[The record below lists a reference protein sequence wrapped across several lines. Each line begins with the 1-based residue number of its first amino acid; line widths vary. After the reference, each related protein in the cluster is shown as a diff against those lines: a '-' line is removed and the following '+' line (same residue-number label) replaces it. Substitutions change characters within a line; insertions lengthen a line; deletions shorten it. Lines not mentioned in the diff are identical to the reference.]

1 MTAVTRRAE
10 TAGSDPPIGLSSHNP
25 EEALAAVKS
34 GAIEVLMFSVN
45 PCYALTRPAVATVLA
60 GAGIGA
66 LEAFIRELGLPAYID
81 GFTDTLYNEY

>member
-1 MTAVTRRAE
+1 MPGPGELKQRGVIRH
-10 TAGSDPPIGLSSHNP
+10 IGLSSHNP
-25 EEALAAVKS
+25 EVAL
-34 GAIEVLMFSVN
+34 
-45 PCYALTRPAVATVLA
+45 ATVLA

>member
-1 MTAVTRRAE
+1 MTAGTRRAE

-25 EEALAAVKS
+25 EVAL
-34 GAIEVLMFSVN
+34 
-45 PCYALTRPAVATVLA
+45 ATVLA

>member
-1 MTAVTRRAE
+1 MPGPGELKQRGVIRH
-10 TAGSDPPIGLSSHNP
+10 IGLSSHNQ
-25 EEALAAVKS
+25 EVAL
-34 GAIEVLMFSVN
+34 
-45 PCYALTRPAVATVLA
+45 ATVLA

>member
-1 MTAVTRRAE
+1 
-10 TAGSDPPIGLSSHNP
+10 
-25 EEALAAVKS
+25 
-34 GAIEVLMFSVN
+34 MFSVN

>member
-1 MTAVTRRAE
+1 MIRLHVM
-10 TAGSDPPIGLSSHNP
+10 SSLNP
-25 EEALAAVKS
+25 EVAL
-34 GAIEVLMFSVN
+34 
-45 PCYALTRPAVATVLA
+45 ATVLA

>member
-1 MTAVTRRAE
+1 MPGPGELKQRGVIRH
-10 TAGSDPPIGLSSHNP
+10 IGLSSLILDP
-25 EEALAAVKS
+25 LLIFGIGPFPRMEVAGAAL
-34 GAIEVLMFSVN
+34 
-45 PCYALTRPAVATVLA
+45 ATVLA